1 MKKSKHIV
9 GGASIAV
16 LLAAGIVGNSLC
28 SIYYSQIQAYMQ
40 RFVTSSESAN
50 SMTDLSRD
58 DAYTQALQLCEEVES
73 EGLVLLKNDNDTLPL
88 GTDKIN
94 LFGYNSYKTVY
105 TDYGSGGHHNEDQN
119 FNFIDGFEF
128 AGLQLNPDLT
138 KFYQTTAQK
147 RASMTGMT
155 VSNADFNIYEETLAE
170 YDEYSAT
177 FWQDAKAYSDV
188 AVYVIGRMA
197 GEGNDCPLDMAGY
210 YGGEAG
216 RHYLQLQ
223 PAEEE
228 LLAKLEAT
236 FDKVIIVID
245 TSNPMDLGF
254 IEDNKVDAAIWAGGP
269 GTTGTIAVAKAMMG
283 EYNPSG
289 HLVDTYA
296 YDVTS
301 SPAYENFGDF
311 TYANSGLTIDGN
323 GDANNGKYMY
333 YQEGIYVGY
342 RYYETRYIGD
352 DNVYTPEEEAEYQKA
367 VQYPFGYG
375 LSYTTFDWSDPQ
387 WEVGSQG
394 GQVKVSVKVTN
405 TGNVAGK
412 DVVQLYYTAPYTP
425 GGIEKSAVVL
435 GAFAKTD
442 LLQPGESQ
450 TVSMTMNYDD
460 MASYDYK
467 TDKCYVLDAG
477 TYTLSLRSDAHTVK
491 NDLTYDFT
499 VDQTIK
505 YDTTARSTDETVAT
519 NQFDDVTAG
528 DGNIGTTLP
537 YLSRADWEG
546 TYPSREASENATANA
561 ATIALLTNGN
571 GGSTI
576 DLNDDPA
583 QGTTYTNGEKNGV
596 MLADAAGI
604 VDPDNAVWEQLMNHM
619 SVDEMNNLYGNC
631 GWCSPAVDSI
641 GKPQATE
648 CDGPNGIHDLAS
660 GLEAAEYAT
669 ETVLAATWN
678 VDLALKEGEAYGD
691 EDLVNGVSGTYGPGM
706 NIHRSAFGGRAA
718 EYYSED
724 PLLSGMMA
732 ANMVTGLQSRGIYVF
747 AKLFALNDQET
758 NRNGVCIWSNE
769 QAMREIYLRAFEVAI
784 HNVTGDGLNQL
795 GLTGIMESYNR
806 IGTSM
811 VGYSYAML
819 TQVLRNEWGFQGVV
833 NTDAFAVSNGDLAL
847 RAGVDMQLAMGV
859 NVTDTTLKSGYGMQ
873 LLRQATKRH
882 LMVLANSSLMTTT
895 RNWTP
900 YWLIALGVVDVI
912 LVVAIVLI
920 ALHMFKPELFA
931 KKKNKKKA
939 AKA

>member
-1 MKKSKHIV
+1 
-9 GGASIAV
+9 
-16 LLAAGIVGNSLC
+16 
-28 SIYYSQIQAYMQ
+28 
-40 RFVTSSESAN
+40 
-50 SMTDLSRD
+50 
-58 DAYTQALQLCEEVES
+58 
-73 EGLVLLKNDNDTLPL
+73 
-88 GTDKIN
+88 
-94 LFGYNSYKTVY
+94 
-105 TDYGSGGHHNEDQN
+105 
-119 FNFIDGFEF
+119 
-128 AGLQLNPDLT
+128 
-138 KFYQTTAQK
+138 
-147 RASMTGMT
+147 
-155 VSNADFNIYEETLAE
+155 
-170 YDEYSAT
+170 
-177 FWQDAKAYSDV
+177 
-188 AVYVIGRMA
+188 
-197 GEGNDCPLDMAGY
+197 
-210 YGGEAG
+210 
-216 RHYLQLQ
+216 
-223 PAEEE
+223 
-228 LLAKLEAT
+228 
-236 FDKVIIVID
+236 
-245 TSNPMDLGF
+245 
-254 IEDNKVDAAIWAGGP
+254 
-269 GTTGTIAVAKAMMG
+269 
-283 EYNPSG
+283 
-289 HLVDTYA
+289 
-296 YDVTS
+296 
-301 SPAYENFGDF
+301 
-311 TYANSGLTIDGN
+311 
-323 GDANNGKYMY
+323 
-333 YQEGIYVGY
+333 
-342 RYYETRYIGD
+342 
-352 DNVYTPEEEAEYQKA
+352 
-367 VQYPFGYG
+367 
-375 LSYTTFDWSDPQ
+375 
-387 WEVGSQG
+387 
-394 GQVKVSVKVTN
+394 
-405 TGNVAGK
+405 
-412 DVVQLYYTAPYTP
+412 
-425 GGIEKSAVVL
+425 
-435 GAFAKTD
+435 
-442 LLQPGESQ
+442 
-450 TVSMTMNYDD
+450 MTMNYDD
-460 MASYDYK
+460 LASYDYK

-631 GWCSPAVDSI
+631 GWCSPAVESI

-660 GLEAAEYAT
+660 GLEAAEYAS

-678 VDLALKEGEAYGD
+678 VDLALKEGEVYGD

-706 NIHRSAFGGRAA
+706 DIHRSAFGGRAA

-747 AKLFALNDQET
+747 AKHFALNDQET
-758 NRNGVCIWSNE
+758 NRGGVCIWSNE

-882 LMVLANSSLMTTT
+882 LMVLANSSLMTTN

-900 YWLIALGVVDVI
+900 YWLIALGAVDVI

>member
-50 SMTDLSRD
+50 SMTDLSKD

-155 VSNADFNIYEETLAE
+155 VSDADFNIYEETLAE

-197 GEGNDCPLDMAGY
+197 GEGGDCPLDMAGY

-245 TSNPMDLGF
+245 ASNPMDLSF

-333 YQEGIYVGY
+333 YQEGM
-342 RYYETRYIGD
+342 
-352 DNVYTPEEEAEYQKA
+352 ALMQKA
-367 VQYPFGYG
+367 SRKIIIP
-375 LSYTTFDWSDPQ
+375 LHLPTFWRM
-387 WEVGSQG
+387 
-394 GQVKVSVKVTN
+394 
-405 TGNVAGK
+405 
-412 DVVQLYYTAPYTP
+412 TATQ
-425 GGIEKSAVVL
+425 I
-435 GAFAKTD
+435 
-442 LLQPGESQ
+442 
-450 TVSMTMNYDD
+450 
-460 MASYDYK
+460 
-467 TDKCYVLDAG
+467 
-477 TYTLSLRSDAHTVK
+477 
-491 NDLTYDFT
+491 
-499 VDQTIK
+499 
-505 YDTTARSTDETVAT
+505 
-519 NQFDDVTAG
+519 
-528 DGNIGTTLP
+528 
-537 YLSRADWEG
+537 
-546 TYPSREASENATANA
+546 
-561 ATIALLTNGN
+561 
-571 GGSTI
+571 
-576 DLNDDPA
+576 
-583 QGTTYTNGEKNGV
+583 
-596 MLADAAGI
+596 
-604 VDPDNAVWEQLMNHM
+604 
-619 SVDEMNNLYGNC
+619 
-631 GWCSPAVDSI
+631 
-641 GKPQATE
+641 
-648 CDGPNGIHDLAS
+648 
-660 GLEAAEYAT
+660 
-669 ETVLAATWN
+669 
-678 VDLALKEGEAYGD
+678 
-691 EDLVNGVSGTYGPGM
+691 
-706 NIHRSAFGGRAA
+706 
-718 EYYSED
+718 
-724 PLLSGMMA
+724 
-732 ANMVTGLQSRGIYVF
+732 
-747 AKLFALNDQET
+747 
-758 NRNGVCIWSNE
+758 
-769 QAMREIYLRAFEVAI
+769 MRER
-784 HNVTGDGLNQL
+784 
-795 GLTGIMESYNR
+795 
-806 IGTSM
+806 
-811 VGYSYAML
+811 
-819 TQVLRNEWGFQGVV
+819 
-833 NTDAFAVSNGDLAL
+833 
-847 RAGVDMQLAMGV
+847 
-859 NVTDTTLKSGYGMQ
+859 
-873 LLRQATKRH
+873 
-882 LMVLANSSLMTTT
+882 
-895 RNWTP
+895 WT
-900 YWLIALGVVDVI
+900 
-912 LVVAIVLI
+912 
-920 ALHMFKPELFA
+920 
-931 KKKNKKKA
+931 
-939 AKA
+939 